1 MIKGVN
7 TYSMVTVVNKILNL
21 EKITCIKGLQ
31 YETRF

>member
-1 MIKGVN
+1 MVN
-7 TYSMVTVVNKILNL
+7 GLNASIMVKVLNKTLNL

>member
-1 MIKGVN
+1 MAKGSN
-7 TYSMVTVVNKILNL
+7 IYSMVKVVNKILNL